1 MINYNSNTYSLFNGH
16 KGDGDPKG
24 KLPKGDNGEG
34 DHENGEGDHITGKGQ
49 RAVLKGVPPGEGA
62 PDFLCLSFSF

>member
-1 MINYNSNTYSLFNGH
+1 MINYNSNTYVLFNGH

-24 KLPKGDNGEG
+24 KLLEGDNGEG
-34 DHENGEGDHITGKGQ
+34 DRENGEGDRIAGKGQ